1 MPDDVWALIIF
12 TTRPTHGLIV
22 RWNVE
27 QLCIY
32 IAKHRI
38 DTFIP
43 SGNTLI
49 VLPQLTDIDP
59 LRTPIIGISRGEGQ
73 HIRLDLEDLQ
83 KCHPTLPESTHYFA
97 YGPKVRTHA
106 DAGAGNTPCR
116 QAVRLRALPSRR
128 QASAANKSILGP
140 IGIKERNKRR
150 SDAERETKKES
161 GARSRCMHC
170 SRRIGRGRRRRPT
183 RGTVSRRTRE
193 RSQWA

>member
-83 KCHPTLPESTHYFA
+83 KCHPTLPESTDILHTGRRSEPTQAQAQEIRHAGKQSA
-97 YGPKVRTHA
+97 YV
-106 DAGAGNTPCR
+106 PCR
-116 QAVRLRALPSRR
+116 VHARPLQQPSRFWDP
-128 QASAANKSILGP
+128 SA
-140 IGIKERNKRR
+140 
-150 SDAERETKKES
+150 
-161 GARSRCMHC
+161 
-170 SRRIGRGRRRRPT
+170 
-183 RGTVSRRTRE
+183 
-193 RSQWA
+193 